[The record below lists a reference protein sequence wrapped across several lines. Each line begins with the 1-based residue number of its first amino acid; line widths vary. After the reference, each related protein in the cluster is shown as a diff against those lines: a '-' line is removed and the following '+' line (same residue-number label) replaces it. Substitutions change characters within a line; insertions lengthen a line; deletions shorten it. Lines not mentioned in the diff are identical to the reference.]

1 MKFIV
6 SKHLLLALAFAAL
19 VPVAPAEARRDREP
33 RDQLWPDAS
42 EQRRDEG
49 ERRRISIEQAIQ
61 SVQRATG
68 SSRVLDARD
77 RGDEYRI
84 KILTRD
90 GEVRTVRVDAYS
102 GAMR

>member
-1 MKFIV
+1 MNSTL

-19 VPVAPAEARRDREP
+19 TAAVPAQAQRNRPP

-42 EQRRDEG
+42 EQRRDE
-49 ERRRISIEQAIQ
+49 ERRRISIERAIQ

-68 SSRVLDARD
+68 GRVLDARD
-77 RGDEYRI
+77 NGDEYRI
-84 KILTRD
+84 KVLTRD
-90 GEVRTVRVDAYS
+90 GEVRTVRVDAYT